1 MKALFRTPLS
11 VTILAHM
18 DRLQAFQRALREA
31 PGSLRELAR
40 AAHVSHTLLA
50 RVRDG
55 ERELTDETARAVA
68 AALRGWG
75 ETCAALADA
84 LERGGDDA

>member
-1 MKALFRTPLS
+1 MSRLEAFR
-11 VTILAHM
+11 
-18 DRLQAFQRALREA
+18 RALIEA

-55 ERELTDETARAVA
+55 ERELTDETASAVA
-68 AALRGWG
+68 AALRGWSDR
-75 ETCAALADA
+75 CAELADA
-84 LERGGDDA
+84 LERGGDND

>member
-1 MKALFRTPLS
+1 LS
-11 VTILAHM
+11 AVTIMAHM
-18 DRLQAFQRALREA
+18 SRLEAFRRALQEA

-55 ERELTDETARAVA
+55 ERELTDETAQAVA
-68 AALRGWG
+68 SALRQWG
-75 ETCAALADA
+75 DSCAELADA
-84 LERGGDDA
+84 LEKGGDNV

>member
-1 MKALFRTPLS
+1 MPTSLA

-18 DRLQAFQRALREA
+18 SRLEAFRRALEEA

-40 AAHVSHTLLA
+40 ATHVSHTLLA

-68 AALRGWG
+68 SALRQWG
-75 ETCAALADA
+75 DRCAELADA
-84 LERGGDDA
+84 IEKGGNDV